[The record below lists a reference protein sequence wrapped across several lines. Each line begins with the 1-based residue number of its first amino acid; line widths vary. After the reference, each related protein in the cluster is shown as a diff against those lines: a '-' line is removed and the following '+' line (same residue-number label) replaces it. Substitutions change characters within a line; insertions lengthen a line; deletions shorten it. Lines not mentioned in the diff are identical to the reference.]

1 MPSLLSRLLAESVR
15 QWCVPARVSVDGQGA
30 VRVTCLGRE
39 IIVERAASGSPFRW
53 MVTVEGVCGSRRRP
67 ALSVVSG
74 LSPLERYA
82 WVADALDTLPGS
94 GIVYVLTVPE
104 ADRLAGFLHSCGP
117 QVLAYTG
124 HI

>member
-53 MVTVEGVCGSRRRP
+53 MVTVEGGGVSRRRP
-67 ALSVVSG
+67 ALSVVSV
-74 LSPLERYA
+74 LRQVRLELDPAYEKQRIRVVPPVVG
-82 WVADALDTLPGS
+82 VA
-94 GIVYVLTVPE
+94 
-104 ADRLAGFLHSCGP
+104 
-117 QVLAYTG
+117 
-124 HI
+124 